1 MRIILE
7 LPEYLV
13 REARKLISEGR
24 YSDISSFIVASV
36 ENQLTLEKSDI
47 RPDTVL
53 MEEGVQGWKGGRGP
67 SLTTKISDVQRD
79 YSGVEVVGYP
89 EWEGRGEKDW
99 LWGQINKILPI
110 KFVARLLANELSGGG
125 EPPLLEEFGK
135 SAAAAARA
143 FGLDLKRVDER
154 EGHGWGERLSTAFP
168 ISDKVDRA
176 LGRFGSQFVGYV
188 RGDGGMS
195 GALLE
200 LKLGNVIG
208 HDKDI
213 RIGLT
218 PAGLKFAEIRNPVLD
233 ERDYSRPLS
242 EEETDFY
249 LDHIARRV
257 PWEAAAFRVILRI
270 IGDGITGREEVNR
283 EISKRLAVK
292 WSAAQVN
299 TERAGTMAR
308 MFQLE
313 LVGRERDGIRV
324 EYKVTERGMRWLR
337 GATKEA

>member
-36 ENQLTLEKSDI
+36 ENQLTLEKSD
-47 RPDTVL
+47 
-53 MEEGVQGWKGGRGP
+53 MEPGTLLVEGVREWKGKKRP
-67 SLTTKISDVQRD
+67 SVTTEIYNARRD
-79 YSGVEVVGYP
+79 YSGVKRLGYP
-89 EWEGRGEKDW
+89 KWEGRGEERW

-125 EPPLLEEFGK
+125 EPPLLEEFAK

-143 FGLDLKRVDER
+143 FGLDLKRFDER
-154 EGHGWGERLSTAFP
+154 EGHAWGERLSTAFP
-168 ISDKVDRA
+168 ISDKVDKA

-188 RGDGGMS
+188 RGDGEMS

-200 LKLGNVIG
+200 LKLGNVMG
-208 HDKDI
+208 QDKDI

-218 PAGLKFAEIRNPVLD
+218 AAGWKFAQLTNPVLD

-242 EEETDFY
+242 EEEIDFY
-249 LDHIARRV
+249 LDHIIRRV
-257 PWEAAAFRVILRI
+257 PWEATAFRLILSI
-270 IGDGITGREEVNR
+270 LDEGVTGREEVNS
-283 EISKRLAVK
+283 EIGKRLAVG
-292 WSAAQVN
+292 WSAAQAN

-308 MFQLE
+308 MFQLR
-313 LVGRERDGIRV
+313 LLDRERDGIKV
-324 EYKVTERGMRWLR
+324 EYKVTERGMKWLR
-337 GATKEA
+337 GNR